1 MLSMGEGCES
11 AVGIRRKCCFPQ
23 AILVHTE
30 VSHRTL
36 LWNTSRHVGL
46 RCVPQTIIFVLS
58 VMKFSALATR
68 TISLIRTERNG
79 LFGGSEGNFAAPW
92 TLLQNDQCTRVYI
105 LIILICGPESFVLW
119 HIMSGVNV
127 AAVFLRR
134 NEKWCKQRVTSL
146 LEHNK

>member
-36 LWNTSRHVGL
+36 LWNTSRHAASAGL
-46 RCVPQTIIFVLS
+46 FSLPVIIFVLS

-79 LFGGSEGNFAAPW
+79 QFGGSGETRPLHASAERSVYKSVHFNYDLW
-92 TLLQNDQCTRVYI
+92 TWKFRV
-105 LIILICGPESFVLW
+105 
-119 HIMSGVNV
+119 V
-127 AAVFLRR
+127 AYHV
-134 NEKWCKQRVTSL
+134 WCKRCCSVPKT
-146 LEHNK
+146 K